1 MLKLYLVMYVDDFKL
16 AGPATA
22 IKKGWELI
30 RKGIKTDDPSP
41 MGMYLGCR
49 HDVSEKTLPVTG
61 ARVRCIEY
69 NMEDFLRSCVE
80 RYKELTGVT
89 AMRHAATPFLQ

>member
-1 MLKLYLVMYVDDFKL
+1 
-16 AGPATA
+16 
-22 IKKGWELI
+22 
-30 RKGIKTDDPSP
+30 

-49 HDVSEKTLPVTG
+49 HDVSEKVLPDTG

-89 AMRHAATPFLQ
+89 AMRHAATPFLTLRARLLQYRDTFANNEFSRRDVARCAGESE